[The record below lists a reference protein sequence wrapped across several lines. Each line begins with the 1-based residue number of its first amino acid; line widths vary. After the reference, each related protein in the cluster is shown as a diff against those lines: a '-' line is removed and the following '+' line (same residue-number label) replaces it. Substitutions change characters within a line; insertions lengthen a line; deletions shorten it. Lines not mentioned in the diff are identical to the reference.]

1 MKLKDMKIREIKN
14 EMKMGYIA
22 SRDFDVDAVS
32 FCNIKMV
39 DGVVEVRVANVEVE
53 KDLTLKYE
61 VAEFK
66 VMTKADIINAVT
78 NAVEGL
84 VGDVEVVA
92 SAPVLTEMEIEFLN
106 AMRNNYYS
114 DILYSGGEFYFAVTE
129 DLSYTEEQAR
139 GVVTSL
145 KQKGLVE
152 TFKYEDEP
160 LVISYTKAGERLF
173 DDADGRECA
182 WGGERLLKTADD
194 VEVVVEDAVEEVV
207 EDAVEPVVEDAV
219 EPVVEDAVEEVV
231 EPVVEDAEVKEDAVV
246 EPVEPVEVVVDGEVG
261 ELLDYI
267 NDCVDELQHKAI
279 EIGNEWT
286 FSKGSKRKLIQ
297 ELEHLMVMHR
307 EKQKLINDWFDEIK
321 NKIRT
326 DYQQMG
332 LVNTKV
338 VMFNNLYSVYD
349 TIYHQILLD
358 L

>member
-207 EDAVEPVVEDAV
+207 EDAVEPVVEDA
-219 EPVVEDAVEEVV
+219 
-231 EPVVEDAEVKEDAVV
+231 EVKEDAVV

-307 EKQKLINDWFDEIK
+307 EKQKLINDRFDEIK